1 LIYAGRKLYAFNFL
15 LKIKQGLKLKELK
28 DPIKIFLVS
37 LMMVSPNIYLLSL
50 KLGGRSVGVPLPITE
65 KKKISLGVKF
75 IVKLLKQKFSS
86 LSVRLLVDTLVTSI
100 YGKSLAIE
108 RKINVYKT
116 SSQNRHLLMKMYSR
130 AVKKGSEEKK
140 KNEEN

>member
-75 IVKLLKQKFSS
+75 ML
-86 LSVRLLVDTLVTSI
+86 
-100 YGKSLAIE
+100 
-108 RKINVYKT
+108 NC
-116 SSQNRHLLMKMYSR
+116 
-130 AVKKGSEEKK
+130 
-140 KNEEN
+140 